1 MAQRQLELSSER
13 FRSELDA
20 EDDKL
25 VRATSLNDVR
35 ATIAQTET
43 QLASR
48 QGLRNFDRLS
58 PYINAAERYGKV
70 LEVFCNS
77 SPMVSYIW
85 AIKEQT
91 RALDLILDAS
101 AQIGN
106 ALPRLSA
113 LQDSLK
119 DNHDFQL
126 LFTFL
131 YEDIT
136 EFHRRVYRI
145 IRKRDRGYREAV
157 EVLFCGSMG
166 NLVQVSS
173 LQSSNS
179 FGLNLRFEGE
189 DKSGTQHVVERRLVL
204 DYRD

>member
-20 EDDKL
+20 DDDRL
-25 VRATSLNDVR
+25 IRETSLNDVR

-85 AIKEQT
+85 V
-91 RALDLILDAS
+91 RCLSLI
-101 AQIGN
+101 
-106 ALPRLSA
+106 PRRTARPMSTA
-113 LQDSLK
+113 
-119 DNHDFQL
+119 
-126 LFTFL
+126 
-131 YEDIT
+131 
-136 EFHRRVYRI
+136 
-145 IRKRDRGYREAV
+145 
-157 EVLFCGSMG
+157 
-166 NLVQVSS
+166 
-173 LQSSNS
+173 NS
-179 FGLNLRFEGE
+179 H
-189 DKSGTQHVVERRLVL
+189 Q
-204 DYRD
+204 Y

>member
-20 EDDKL
+20 EDDRL
-25 VRATSLNDVR
+25 IRATSLNDVR

-85 AIKEQT
+85 V
-91 RALDLILDAS
+91 R
-101 AQIGN
+101 
-106 ALPRLSA
+106 
-113 LQDSLK
+113 
-119 DNHDFQL
+119 
-126 LFTFL
+126 
-131 YEDIT
+131 
-136 EFHRRVYRI
+136 
-145 IRKRDRGYREAV
+145 
-157 EVLFCGSMG
+157 
-166 NLVQVSS
+166 
-173 LQSSNS
+173 
-179 FGLNLRFEGE
+179 
-189 DKSGTQHVVERRLVL
+189 
-204 DYRD
+204 

>member
-25 VRATSLNDVR
+25 IRATSLNDVR

-85 AIKEQT
+85 VSC
-91 RALDLILDAS
+91 LSLIPRSSGGLIS
-101 AQIGN
+101 N
-106 ALPRLSA
+106 A
-113 LQDSLK
+113 
-119 DNHDFQL
+119 
-126 LFTFL
+126 
-131 YEDIT
+131 
-136 EFHRRVYRI
+136 
-145 IRKRDRGYREAV
+145 
-157 EVLFCGSMG
+157 
-166 NLVQVSS
+166 
-173 LQSSNS
+173 NS
-179 FGLNLRFEGE
+179 Y
-189 DKSGTQHVVERRLVL
+189 H
-204 DYRD
+204 Y